1 MHHLRAFISLCPP
14 SEQRGSTDT
23 TPTAVVFAP
32 TCDNG

>member
-23 TPTAVVFAP
+23 NNAVVVFAP